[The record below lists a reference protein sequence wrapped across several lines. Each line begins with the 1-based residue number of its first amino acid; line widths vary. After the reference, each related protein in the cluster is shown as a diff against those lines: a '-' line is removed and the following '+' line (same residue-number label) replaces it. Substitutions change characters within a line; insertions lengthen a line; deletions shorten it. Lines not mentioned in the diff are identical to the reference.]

1 MSFDIIWHRT
11 LLYGGFLFYWYLL
24 EKGVFIK
31 SCCKWDQRNVIC
43 FWYCLKGQR
52 KDCMKL
58 NFLTYFF
65 SRCCKRSHVKVP
77 NYFFNSNA
85 LFYCVLLVHCWPVG
99 IWFVLSLSRAVVSSV
114 ELLLWCWLHD
124 ELFTTTAIFQLVQTF
139 YNHTQVKDEAR
150 NKIVSWDIGSIFC
163 LLFCLAS
170 LVVIL

>member
-1 MSFDIIWHRT
+1 MVGFCFIDIYWKRGSLLKVVANEIKEMLFAFDIVW
-11 LLYGGFLFYWYLL
+11 
-24 EKGVFIK
+24 
-31 SCCKWDQRNVIC
+31 
-43 FWYCLKGQR
+43 KGQR

-170 LVVIL
+170 LVVIS